1 MTLSG
6 RILRRGVAAAA
17 LATLLGT
24 GTAPAVTPVLW
35 TTETLDDFERG
46 KPDGVSIG
54 AAGDLTLSPALTA
67 LNVPAL
73 DSSADPFLWSL
84 AIDSKGT
91 LFAGG
96 GKSGAVYRAPRN
108 GAGSVWFETGDL
120 AVHALAVDRGDV
132 VYAGTLPQGKIY
144 RITGEGKGEAYYQP
158 EDRYVWALAVGP
170 KGELY
175 AATGE
180 RGIVYKVTG
189 QGKAET
195 FFDSEEFHIVALA
208 VDPQGNLIAGSDGKG
223 LLYRITP
230 QGKATVLYDS
240 PLREIAAVAVDAR
253 GTVYAA
259 AIGLESENPPLPFLS
274 PAAQPQVREQAPAG
288 LPGQPPVV
296 LPGLEE
302 QQPSPSV
309 TVTTVSAL
317 VTAQGPPPRSEVY
330 RVDPDGTVVTL
341 WSSPTEVAYSLVLDP
356 QGRPMIGTGEPGRIR
371 VITGVQ
377 QSTLVARV
385 PPSQVT
391 ALAVAGKE
399 IYAATSNVGRLYALD
414 PAAGTSGTYLSAAW
428 DAQAVAHWGRI
439 GWRASLPSGAKIE
452 ISTRT
457 GNSAVPDATWSDW
470 SATYTAAEGSPIASP
485 TGRFL
490 QWRARLNRQA
500 GGESPVLSSVSVAYV
515 QSNLPPTV
523 KRLTLQPPGIIRE
536 RPQSPPDVDPEQLA
550 FTGIRT
556 TTVDAAR
563 SQGGAPEKK
572 IYVRGMRS
580 LDWDADDPNNDA
592 LAYDLWFRGEGEAVW
607 KPLARGLRE
616 PYFAFDS
623 MQLPD
628 GLYRV
633 RLDATDA
640 PSNSGDAAR
649 TASLTGESFLVDNT
663 PPQVQV
669 TARKGSKGNSVTI
682 EVSATD
688 NIGPIARADASLDAA
703 RWILVPPA
711 DGVSDSRNETYTL
724 PFEGLRPGEHTVIF
738 RVTDLL
744 GNVGAG
750 KATFTT
756 D

>member
-1 MTLSG
+1 VTLS
-6 RILRRGVAAAA
+6 RLTLRRAAAA
-17 LATLLGT
+17 AAVAILFGAQ
-24 GTAPAVTPVLW
+24 TAPAVTPVLW
-35 TTETLDDFERG
+35 TTETLDDFEHG
-46 KPDGVSIG
+46 KPDGVAIG
-54 AAGDLTLSPALTA
+54 AAGDLTLSPALTS

-84 AIDSKGT
+84 ALDSKGT
-91 LFAGG
+91 LYAGG
-96 GKSGAVYRAPRN
+96 GKSGSVYRVPKN

-132 VYAGTLPQGKIY
+132 LYAGTLPQGKIY
-144 RITGEGKGEAYYQP
+144 RITGEGKGEVYYQP
-158 EDRYVWALAVGP
+158 EDRYIWALATGP

-180 RGIVYKVTG
+180 RGIVYRVTG
-189 QGKAET
+189 QGKADV

-208 VDPQGNLIAGSDGKG
+208 VDSQGNLIAGSDGKG

-259 AIGLESENPPLPFLS
+259 AIGLEGENPPLPFL
-274 PAAQPQVREQAPAG
+274 QPSVVPQGREPAPAG

-296 LPGLEE
+296 LPGIEE
-302 QQPSPSV
+302 QPTPSV

-317 VTAQGPPPRSEVY
+317 VTTQGPPPKSEIY

-341 WSSPTEVAYSLVLDP
+341 WSSPSEIAYSLALDA
-356 QGRPMIGTGEPGRIR
+356 QGRLLIGTGEPGRVR
-371 VITGVQ
+371 LITGVS
-377 QSTLVARV
+377 QSSLVARI

-391 ALAVAGKE
+391 ALAVSGKQVFV
-399 IYAATSNVGRLYALD
+399 ASSNVGRLYVLD
-414 PAAGTSGTYLSAAW
+414 PAEGQSGTYLSAAW
-428 DAQAVAHWGRI
+428 DAQSVARWGRI
-439 GWRASLPSGAKIE
+439 GWRATLPSGGKIE
-452 ISTRT
+452 ITTRT

-470 SATYTAAEGSPIASP
+470 SQPYATSEGSPIASP
-485 TGRFL
+485 AGRFL
-490 QWRARLNRQA
+490 QWRARLNRQS

-515 QSNLPPTV
+515 QSNLPPAV
-523 KRLTLQPPGIIRE
+523 KRLTLQPPGIVRE

-556 TTVDAAR
+556 SADAAR
-563 SQGGAPEKK
+563 SQGAAPEKK
-572 IYVRGMRS
+572 VYVRGMRS
-580 LDWDADDPNNDA
+580 FDWEADDPNNDA
-592 LAYDLWFRGEGEAVW
+592 LAFDLWFRGDGEAVW

-640 PSNSGDAAR
+640 PSNAGDTAR
-649 TASLTGESFLVDNT
+649 TATLTGESFLIDNT
-663 PPQVQV
+663 PPAVQV
-669 TARKGSKGNSVTI
+669 TARKGSKGGSVTI

-711 DGVSDSRNETYTL
+711 DGVSDSRSETYAL
-724 PFEGLRPGEHTVIF
+724 PLDGLRPGEHTVIF

-750 KATFTT
+750 KATFTV

>member
-6 RILRRGVAAAA
+6 RTLWPAAAAAA
-17 LATLLGT
+17 LATFLGAR
-24 GTAPAVTPVLW
+24 TAPAVTPVLW

-54 AAGDLTLSPALTA
+54 ASGELTLSPALTA

-73 DSSADPFLWSL
+73 ESSADPFLWSL
-84 AIDSKGT
+84 ALDSKGT
-91 LFAGG
+91 LYAGG
-96 GKSGAVYRAPRN
+96 GKSGSVYRVPKS

-120 AVHALAVDRGDV
+120 AVHALTVDRGDV
-132 VYAGTLPQGKIY
+132 LYAGTMPQGKIY

-158 EDRYVWALAVGP
+158 EDRYIWALATGP

-180 RGIVYKVTG
+180 RGIVYRVTG
-189 QGKAET
+189 QGKAEV

-208 VDPQGNLIAGSDGKG
+208 VDSQGNLIAGSDGKG

-240 PLREIAAVAVDAR
+240 PLREIAAVAVDSR

-259 AIGLESENPPLPFLS
+259 AIGLEGENPPIPFLQ
-274 PAAQPQVREQAPAG
+274 PAAVPQGREAAPAG

-296 LPGLEE
+296 LPGIEE
-302 QQPSPSV
+302 QATPTV

-317 VTAQGPPPRSEVY
+317 VTAQGPPPKSEVY
-330 RVDPDGTVVTL
+330 RVEPDGTVVTL
-341 WSSPTEVAYSLVLDP
+341 WSSPTEIAYSLALDA
-356 QGRPMIGTGEPGRIR
+356 QGRPVIGTGEPGRIR
-371 VITGVQ
+371 LITGVQ
-377 QSTLVARV
+377 QSSLVARV

-391 ALAVAGKE
+391 ALAASGKQL
-399 IYAATSNVGRLYALD
+399 YAASSNVGRLYVLD
-414 PAAGTSGTYLSAAW
+414 PGEGPSGSYLSPPW

-439 GWRASLPSGAKIE
+439 GWRATLPPGGKIE
-452 ISTRT
+452 IATRT
-457 GNSAVPDATWSDW
+457 GNSAVPDSTWSDW
-470 SATYTAAEGSPIASP
+470 SQTYTGADGSPIASP
-485 TGRFL
+485 AGRFL

-500 GGESPVLSSVSVAYV
+500 GGESPVLSAVSVAYV
-515 QSNLPPTV
+515 QSNLPPTL

-556 TTVDAAR
+556 TSDAGR
-563 SQGGAPEKK
+563 LQGAVPEKK

-580 LDWDADDPNNDA
+580 LDWEADDPNNDA

-633 RLDATDA
+633 RLDVTDA
-640 PSNSGDAAR
+640 PSNAGDTAR

-663 PPQVQV
+663 PPAVQV
-669 TARKGSKGNSVTI
+669 TARKGSKGGSMSI

-688 NIGPIARADASLDAA
+688 NIGPIARADASLDAG

-711 DGVSDSRNETYTL
+711 DGVSDSRSETYTL
-724 PFEGLRPGEHTVIF
+724 PLDGLRAGEHTVIF